1 MAAPERLPDGT
12 FMHQLSPARAA
23 RLVAGCRAGLFD
35 AQNALREGIDVT
47 TLKSW
52 VERGMD
58 EEAQEP
64 FRSFAEDYIK
74 ASIELEERVIGLILA
89 ASEDFEQTQQS
100 SEVTRKLLD
109 ETFGDDYDSRDSEPG
124 DFLFKKNKKAKRNE
138 RGDWRAAAWFAE
150 RRWPLR
156 WGLNRQPE
164 GGPKEMI
171 KLPDAP
177 TNRKRKVLQMTQA
190 PPPELIKAF
199 REAGWQLVRAPVLD
213 EQKPP
218 APE

>member
-1 MAAPERLPDGT
+1 MTERERLPDGT
-12 FMHQLSPARAA
+12 YMHQLTPARAK
-23 RLVAGCRAGLFD
+23 RLVDGCRGGLFD

-52 VERGMD
+52 VDRGLD
-58 EEAQEP
+58 ENAEEP
-64 FRSFAEDYIK
+64 FLSFAEAYVK
-74 ASIELEERVIGLILA
+74 ASIQLEERVIGRILA
-89 ASEDFEQTQQS
+89 AAEDYEQALQS
-100 SEVTRKLLD
+100 DEVTRRLMED
-109 ETFGDDYDSRDSEPG
+109 TFGDVDSHDSEPG
-124 DFLFKKNKKAKRNE
+124 EFLFKKQRTQKKSE

-156 WGLNRQPE
+156 WGMHRQPE

-177 TNRKRKVLQMTQA
+177 LNRQRKVRQMVQS

-199 REAGWQLVRAPVLD
+199 REAGYQLVKV
-213 EQKPP
+213 
-218 APE
+218 PEP